1 MQLSEPLPPTR
12 GARKIEKSM
21 GALVLFAIAALPAE
35 LEAENR
41 YQQRPPSRDG
51 TGKIYAGRE
60 ISHVMGHRG
69 AGWLERDSREKEER
83 PSVLIKALGIK
94 RDWNVADIGA
104 GTGYF
109 SFRMAAEASRGR
121 VFAVDI
127 QPEMLERIRRRAE
140 ATKQTNVVAV
150 RGSEKNP
157 SLPANTLDLALIV
170 DAYHEFAF
178 PYEMMSRLRESMK
191 PTGRLVLVEYRG
203 EDPSVPIKAL
213 HKMTEKQ
220 AIAEMKLVGFQHVK
234 TLGTLPRQ
242 HILIFRPRVKID
254 NE

>member
-1 MQLSEPLPPTR
+1 
-12 GARKIEKSM
+12 M
-21 GALVLFAIAALPAE
+21 GALVLFAIATLPAE
-35 LEAENR
+35 LEAEDR
-41 YQQRPPSRDG
+41 YRQRPPSRDG

-60 ISHVMGHRG
+60 ISYVMGHRG

-83 PSVLIKALGIK
+83 PSVLIKALEIEP
-94 RDWNVADIGA
+94 DWNIADIGA

-109 SFRMAAEASRGR
+109 SFRMAAEAPRGR

-127 QPEMLERIRRRAE
+127 QPEMLERIRQRARVK
-140 ATKQTNVVAV
+140 KQTNVVAV
-150 RGSEKNP
+150 RGSDKDP

-178 PYEMMSRLRESMK
+178 PYEMMNRLRESMK

-203 EDPSVPIKAL
+203 EDPQVPIKAL

-220 AIAEMKLVGFQHVK
+220 AVAEMELVGFQHVK
-234 TLGTLPRQ
+234 TLGVLPRQ
-242 HILIFRPRVKID
+242 HILIFKPRSKSD